1 MDKRR
6 YSIIFFFPVSKAIF
20 QQRLVRPNLIGQHL
34 TAEPALLRLLL
45 ILRPFRKAKLC
56 KQLLCGDEML
66 ILLPHCNYSSFSLPS
81 TVTVIT
87 CHGINLPLC
96 CNAVFAAYSNPP
108 QQGTSMRT
116 TVTLLMSLLRI
127 MSVSFSE

>member
-6 YSIIFFFPVSKAIF
+6 YSILFFFPVSKAIF
-20 QQRLVRPNLIGQHL
+20 QHGLVRQNLIGQHL

-56 KQLLCGDEML
+56 KQLLCGDEIL
-66 ILLPHCNYSSFSLPS
+66 ILLPYCNYSSFSLPS

-108 QQGTSMRT
+108 QQGTSMHT

-127 MSVSFSE
+127 ISVSFSE